1 MKTRTEIE
9 AKYKWNLDDVCLL
22 SDVEKILE
30 QYARRAPELAKFKGK
45 LGEKSEL
52 KAYLA
57 LDKQLDELL
66 SPALFVLGNSN
77 SVDMADV
84 KIQKIMQKAQTIL
97 QSTAKYSTYVLPELN
112 KLPKGYLRS
121 LTTDPDFADY
131 DMFFKDIIR
140 NSKHIVSKRI
150 ADFLTKMSQFLGS
163 EGEMRDL
170 LCDSELEFEPAVDS
184 KGEKHELNEAY
195 YGKYLRSHDENL
207 RHTAQANLMNGYG
220 KFNKTLACAYTA
232 HVHNDIFHAR
242 LAKHK
247 TVLNARLNG
256 DDLNRKVYDTLIRQ
270 VHANLD
276 VLHSTISARQNLL
289 GVDKIHFW
297 DLSAPWCD
305 VNQNYTIDE
314 MKDLVLKAVSP
325 LGKEYENLVK
335 MKYADQSIDYL
346 PNKDKTT
353 GAYCSYNH
361 GSKAVIMMNFDG
373 TFDSVDTLA
382 HEMGHAINNELIERA
397 QPSTKADNGIFLA
410 EIASTVNELLLYNYM
425 ISTAKNKAEKDVYI
439 MKILNMYMST
449 IFTQTLYSE
458 FEHFA
463 HTELENNNALTY
475 EDYNKKYF
483 NLAKEYYKDSVE
495 VPDYMGYYWAR
506 IPHFYRSYYVFK
518 YATGMTCA
526 LAIVSNIFKDKTFA
540 ERYLDFLRVGGSK
553 LPLDALND
561 IGIDLTTDQ
570 PYKQAFDYA
579 RELIKQI

>member
-1 MKTRTEIE
+1 MKTRNEID
-9 AKYKWNLDDVCLL
+9 AKYKWNLDDVCLVGDIESRL
-22 SDVEKILE
+22 DA
-30 QYARRAPELAKFKGK
+30 YARRAPELAQFKGK
-45 LGEKSEL
+45 LGDKKTL
-52 KAYLA
+52 KTYLT
-57 LDKQLDELL
+57 LDKQLDDDLA
-66 SPALFVLGNSN
+66 PALFVLSNAN
-77 SVDMADV
+77 SVDMANV
-84 KIQKIMQKAQTIL
+84 EIQKIMQKAQTVL
-97 QSTAKYSTYVLPELN
+97 QIASKYSTYVLPELN
-112 KLPKGYLRS
+112 KLPKSYL
-121 LTTDPDFADY
+121 LELIDDPEFADY
-131 DMFFKDIIR
+131 DMFFKDVIKD
-140 NSKHIVSKRI
+140 SKHIVSKRN

-163 EGEMRDL
+163 EEEIRDF

-195 YGKYLRSHDENL
+195 YGKYIRSNDENL
-207 RHTAQANLMNGYG
+207 RRSAQTNLMNGYG

-232 HVHNDIFHAR
+232 HIHNDIFHTR
-242 LAKHK
+242 LTKHK
-247 TVLNARLNG
+247 SVLDASLHAS
-256 DDLNRKVYDTLIRQ
+256 DLNKKVYDTLISQ
-270 VHANLD
+270 VHKNLD
-276 VLHSTISARQNLL
+276 VLHSTISARKNLL
-289 GVDKIHFW
+289 GVDEIHFW

-305 VNQNYTIDE
+305 VNTNYTVEE
-314 MKDLVLKAVSP
+314 MKDLVLKAVAP
-325 LGKEYENLVK
+325 LGKEYTDLVK

-382 HEMGHAINNELIERA
+382 HEMGHAINNELIELA

-425 ISTAKNKAEKDVYI
+425 IANSKTKAEKDTYI

-463 HTELENNNALTY
+463 HTELEAGNALTY
-475 EDYNKKYF
+475 EDYNNKY
-483 NLAKEYYKDSVE
+483 LALTKFYYKDSVA

-540 ERYLDFLRVGGSK
+540 TKYIDFLRVGGSK
-553 LPLDALND
+553 LPLDALLD
-561 IGIDLTTDQ
+561 IGIDLTRDE
-570 PYKQAFDYA
+570 PYEQAFDYA
-579 RELIKQI
+579 RTLIRQI